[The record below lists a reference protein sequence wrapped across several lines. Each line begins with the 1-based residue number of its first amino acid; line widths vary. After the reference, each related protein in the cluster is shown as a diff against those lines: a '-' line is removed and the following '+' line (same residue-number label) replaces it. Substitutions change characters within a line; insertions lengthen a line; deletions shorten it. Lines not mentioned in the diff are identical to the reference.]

1 MQNKIT
7 NKDYIEI
14 TADGADGVAVGGKS
28 TTTYRGKKIWWLK
41 NLSNEFEK
49 IQQIVQREYGAAP
62 IAMRVMSS
70 ETNGEYAKP
79 GNPSPKHGKNAW
91 VSFVFANG
99 IETRWVFDDSH
110 SSASDCAAHCAAFCG
125 NSVRLY
131 SGFRSGVFGPHV
143 DAIKKL
149 ANKPQQLEYAAA
161 NMYNINGT
169 TQIEINLDKQKLQNQ
184 INIIIKLNGKTL

>member
-1 MQNKIT
+1 MIDKIT

-14 TADGADGVAVGGKS
+14 TANSVTVGGVPA
-28 TTTYRGKKIWWLK
+28 TTYRGQEIWCVEDLPNDFK
-41 NLSNEFEK
+41 E

-99 IETRWVFDDSH
+99 IETRWVFRNSFL
-110 SSASDCAAHCAAFCG
+110 SASGCAGGCADGCG
-125 NSVRLY
+125 NFVRVL
-131 SGFRSGVFGPHV
+131 SDFRSGVFGPHA

-149 ANKPQQLEYAAA
+149 ANKSQVSDVSAV
-161 NMYNINGT
+161 NKSGDT
-169 TQIEINLDKQKLQNQ
+169 TIAIDLGNQ
-184 INIIIKLNGKTL
+184 ILQLQIHASLILKSNSK

>member
-1 MQNKIT
+1 MVNKIT

-14 TADGADGVAVGGKS
+14 TANSVTVGGVYAK
-28 TTTYRGKKIWWLK
+28 TYRGQKILQLRD
-41 NLSNEFEK
+41 LSNDFKK
-49 IQQIVQREYGAAP
+49 IQQIVQREYGAVP

-70 ETNGEYAKP
+70 ETNGEYARP

-99 IETRWVFDDSH
+99 VETDWVFYDSC
-110 SSASDCAAHCAAFCG
+110 SSASDCAGICANYCWRNVLADP
-125 NSVRLY
+125 
-131 SGFRSGVFGPHV
+131 GFRSGVFGSV
-143 DAIKKL
+143 ADAIKKL